1 METHAQKVLQAA
13 QIIYNMREND
23 IVTIKRDDNT
33 TWVFKCQCIDENYDL
48 YDTNNKNISWGM
60 SCGSLEELQDELLK
74 DCLDRCMI
82 AIHIHEVI

>member
-13 QIIYNMREND
+13 QTIYNMREND
-23 IVTIKRDDNT
+23 IVTIERDDNT
-33 TWVFKCQCIDENYDL
+33 TWCFKCQCIDENYDL

-60 SCGSLEELQDELLK
+60 LCDSLEELQDELLK
-74 DCLDRCMI
+74 DYLDKYMI